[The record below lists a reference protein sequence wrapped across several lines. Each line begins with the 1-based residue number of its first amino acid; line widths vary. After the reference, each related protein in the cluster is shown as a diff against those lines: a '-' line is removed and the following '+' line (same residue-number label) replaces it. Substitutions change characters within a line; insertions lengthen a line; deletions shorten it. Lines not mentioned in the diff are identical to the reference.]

1 MSGLTRVGKGWNGHL
16 QDVPCPLQP
25 ALLQV
30 PELRHS
36 DQPSAGLELRPR
48 REGRVERKPG
58 GDGCFGEKKRLW
70 RIYGAF
76 FPLLEMK

>member
-48 REGRVERKPG
+48 RDGRVERKPWARREVRPRERAEG
-58 GDGCFGEKKRLW
+58 GRGARLH
-70 RIYGAF
+70 GD
-76 FPLLEMK
+76 